1 MLRFVALNVLLVKLS
16 MEQHSLRSRL
26 KIIYRVRIVVRYNV
40 SKYVR
45 QDVRTAEYNIIEY
58 MPRAT
63 VGITQSK
70 VITAFLAV
78 YAFWVSPEKDG
89 TMSPSTKKTTLG
101 WNGVISQVDK
111 PIYLTTRLYIVTAC
125 SWLNLDEQ
133 WVV

>member
-40 SKYVR
+40 RKYVR
-45 QDVRTAEYNIIEY
+45 QDVRMAEY

-70 VITAFLAV
+70 VITAFLVV
-78 YAFWVSPEKDG
+78 YAFWVSPEKNG
-89 TMSPSTKKTTLG
+89 KMSPSTEKH

-111 PIYLTTRLYIVTAC
+111 PIYLNPRLYIVTAC